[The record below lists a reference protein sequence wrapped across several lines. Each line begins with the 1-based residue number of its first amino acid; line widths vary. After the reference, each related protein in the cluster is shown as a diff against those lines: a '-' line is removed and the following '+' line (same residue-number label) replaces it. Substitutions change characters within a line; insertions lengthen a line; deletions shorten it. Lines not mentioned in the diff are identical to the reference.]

1 MKILESFLKED
12 KIMTQRI
19 FDVENEKDMADLWDI
34 LPNNIYKIVKDEYQ
48 ASLSDKNGKCIFTV
62 PYRLI
67 KINWHNKTEITRPIQ
82 EATEE
87 WKVIKDFPRY
97 MISSY
102 GRVFSIKRNK
112 ILKPYNSHGYCVVD
126 LGERRDNR
134 RASYVHRLV
143 ADAFISNPD
152 NKEEVNH
159 INSVRH
165 DNRVENLEW
174 VTPSENVKHA
184 WKYGNARVTEK
195 MGKTTKELYSKPV
208 ICVESKTLYNSL
220 SQASEKTGLYKASI
234 SRCARHPEKTLYGC
248 HWRFAEGLTK
258 QEMVSPI

>member
-1 MKILESFLKED
+1 
-12 KIMTQRI
+12 MTQRI
-19 FDVENEKDMADLWDI
+19 IDIENEKDMADLWDI
-34 LPNNIYKIVKDEYQ
+34 QPDNIEKIKQRFQDGSGIVYCTTTGSCVFD
-48 ASLSDKNGKCIFTV
+48 SMGI
-62 PYRLI
+62 I
-67 KINWHNKTEITRPIQ
+67 KINWHDKTEITRPIK

-102 GRVFSIKRNK
+102 GRVFSTKRNK

-208 ICVESKTLYNSL
+208 ICVESKTLYDSL
-220 SQASEKTGLYKASI
+220 SQASKETGLYKASI

-248 HWRFAEGLTK
+248 HWRYAEELTK
-258 QEMVSPI
+258 QEIEDIC

>member
-1 MKILESFLKED
+1 
-12 KIMTQRI
+12 MTQRI
-19 FDVENEKDMADLWDI
+19 FDVNNKEDIDWLWSKLDTRVVCIKPYDIIYCQFIDRNGNFIQWFDLF
-34 LPNNIYKIVKDEYQ
+34 K
-48 ASLSDKNGKCIFTV
+48 F
-62 PYRLI
+62 
-67 KINWHNKTEITRPIQ
+67 NWHDKTEITRPIQ

-102 GRVFSIKRNK
+102 GRVFSTKRNK

-208 ICVESKTLYNSL
+208 ICVESKTLYDSL
-220 SQASEKTGLYKASI
+220 SQASKETGLYKASI

-248 HWRFAEGLTK
+248 HWRYAEELTK
-258 QEMVSPI
+258 QEIKELC

>member
-1 MKILESFLKED
+1 
-12 KIMTQRI
+12 MTQRI
-19 FDVENEKDMADLWDI
+19 FDVENEKDYADLWDI
-34 LPNNIYKIVKDEYQ
+34 VPNSINKIKKSNYPDTLDTLYFQ
-48 ASLSDKNGKCIFTV
+48 NGTQLSSI
-62 PYRLI
+62 I
-67 KINWHNKTEITRPIQ
+67 KINWHDKTEITRPIA

-87 WKVIKDFPRY
+87 WKVIKDFPKY

-102 GRVFSIKRNK
+102 GRVFSTKRNK

-174 VTPSENVKHA
+174 V
-184 WKYGNARVTEK
+184 Y
-195 MGKTTKELYSKPV
+195 
-208 ICVESKTLYNSL
+208 C
-220 SQASEKTGLYKASI
+220 
-234 SRCARHPEKTLYGC
+234 
-248 HWRFAEGLTK
+248 F
-258 QEMVSPI
+258 

>member
-1 MKILESFLKED
+1 
-12 KIMTQRI
+12 MTQRI
-19 FDVENEKDMADLWDI
+19 FDVENEKDMQDLWNILPEEIKKIKKAKKSYELDI
-34 LPNNIYKIVKDEYQ
+34 LYVKDGGLFS
-48 ASLSDKNGKCIFTV
+48 SLFE
-62 PYRLI
+62 
-67 KINWHNKTEITRPIQ
+67 INWHDKTEITRPIQ
-82 EATEE
+82 EASEE

-102 GRVFSIKRNK
+102 GRVFSTKRNK
-112 ILKPYNSHGYCVVD
+112 ILKPYNSGGYCVVD

-134 RASYVHRLV
+134 CASYVHRLV

-208 ICVESKTLYNSL
+208 ICVESKTLYDSL
-220 SQASEKTGLYKASI
+220 SQASEETGLYKASI

-248 HWRFAEGLTK
+248 HWRYAEELTK
-258 QEMVSPI
+258 QEIEELI